1 MSNATRPRLEN
12 RPPPVFGLGSIA
24 LAGLFGGPLAS
35 ACLVA
40 TNAKVLCLPGM
51 RARAHALFA
60 IATFAWVY
68 LLFKVPPDFI
78 SQALAHIPQVLAWW
92 LIAYALLA
100 KAHTSH
106 KLSGGQFRSAWA
118 AFGIALVFSVGV
130 RVAFAAV
137 SLSL

>member
-1 MSNATRPRLEN
+1 MSNATRPKLEYQ
-12 RPPPVFGLGSIA
+12 PPPVFGLGSIA

-35 ACLVA
+35 AYLVA
-40 TNAKVLCLPGM
+40 TNTKVLCLPGM

-68 LLFKVPPDFI
+68 LLFQVPPDFI
-78 SQALAHIPQVLAWW
+78 SQAIPHIPQVLAWW

-100 KAHTSH
+100 KAHASH
-106 KLSGGQFRSAWA
+106 KLSGGRFRSARA
-118 AFGIALVFSVGV
+118 AFGIALLFSVGV

-137 SLSL
+137 SLLL